1 MPPRLRLYGLL
12 CAAHFRRHRLRL
24 AFTTIGIAIGVA
36 SVVAILTLNRSTY
49 ASFQSTVALLAGNAQ
64 LQITNGAGG
73 VPQTLLAE
81 LEVLP
86 GIRAV
91 AGVVQEFVRVPA
103 LRGRQVCLLGVD
115 LLQQSPIWEGQFDR
129 GGFELRR
136 MMDAVQEPGA
146 VLMSET
152 LLREAGLTNGDRV
165 TIVSPRGRQELT
177 VRGSFENQ
185 RFARL
190 FEGSVGVMD
199 LLPAQITFGKEDRF
213 DWIDVALDP
222 DADDAGVRQAITAR
236 VAGRGEVMSPA
247 TRGKRVESMLFTN
260 RWLLTYSSLFAMAV
274 SLFLIAHSMYTS
286 TEQRAGELATLRC
299 LGASRADLSVLVLAE
314 ALLVAALGSLVGVA
328 LGTLLCRLALS
339 SFGTFISATYV
350 QVAPSEVVVLW
361 ADIGAA
367 VAIALTATVAGA
379 WLPTMLAAATSPL
392 RSLDRFIVRRS
403 ISGRGTLAL
412 GVALVVLGVA
422 LPSLRLPRTW
432 FVTQTGL
439 ALAAILLQLLGVAV
453 LVPILLRIT
462 GLVLRPLHRRLWGPV
477 GQWLWEQTARPSR
490 RTSLTIGSLAAG
502 FSFALVMA
510 VLVASY
516 RSAMVEWVESSFPSD
531 LVVNVGQGL
540 SLVAGP
546 VAETA
551 VGERI
556 AEIPH
561 VKAVKPLRFLEASF
575 RGDPII
581 VQGTADTLL
590 MQRHARDPWD
600 ATSGEVAISDTL
612 SERFDL
618 HVGDHFELDTPTGPI
633 ALVVKV
639 VEADYLLDIGSVK
652 VPWSTFSTR
661 WNEHRANLFLIDLD
675 DAATAGEVKAQI
687 DATVGSTHDLTVLS
701 RMDTRAAIDLLIAS
715 TFALMFACEA
725 LGILVAVL
733 AVMNAVG
740 ANLVDRARD
749 LRLLRTLG
757 LTPDA
762 LRRLTMTEGGT
773 LGFVGAAFG
782 IAVGAVA
789 AHRLLRASA
798 LTIAGFHI
806 EVVWPYGAAATML
819 LLGTLSG
826 AVAARLG
833 SRRDRE

>member
-1 MPPRLRLYGLL
+1 MPTRLRLYGLL

-24 AFTTIGIAIGVA
+24 AFTTLGIAIGVA
-36 SVVAILTLNRSTY
+36 SVVAILTINRSTY
-49 ASFQSTVALLAGNAQ
+49 SSFQSTVAFLAGNAQ
-64 LQITNGAGG
+64 IQITNGAAG
-73 VPQTLLAE
+73 VPQTLLSE

-86 GIRAV
+86 GVRAV

-103 LRGRQVCLLGVD
+103 LNGRQVCLLGVD

-129 GGFELRR
+129 DGFELRR
-136 MMDAVQEPGA
+136 MTDAVKEPGA
-146 VLMSET
+146 VLLSAT
-152 LLREAGLTNGDRV
+152 LLQEAGLVNGDRV
-165 TIVSPRGRQELT
+165 AIVSPRGRGELT

-213 DWIDVALDP
+213 DWIDVALDSDV
-222 DADDAGVRQAITAR
+222 DAAGIRRVIEDR
-236 VAGRGEVMSPA
+236 VAGRAEVMSPA

-260 RWLLTYSSLFAMAV
+260 RWLLTYSSLFAMTV

-286 TEQRAGELATLRC
+286 TEQRTGELATLRC
-299 LGASRADLSVLVLAE
+299 LGASRTDLSVLVLAE
-314 ALLVAALGSLVGVA
+314 AMLVAALGSLVGLVV
-328 LGTLLCRLALS
+328 GTFLCRLALA

-350 QVAPSEVVVLW
+350 QVAPAEVVVLW
-361 ADIGAA
+361 GDVGAA
-367 VAIALTATVAGA
+367 IAISFVATIAGA
-379 WLPTMLAAATSPL
+379 WLPAMLAAGTSPL
-392 RSLDRFIVRRS
+392 RSLDRYVVRRS
-403 ISGRGTLAL
+403 ISGRGTLVL
-412 GVALVVLGVA
+412 GVTLVVLGVA
-422 LPSLRLPRTW
+422 LPSLRMPRTW
-432 FVTQTGL
+432 FATQTGL
-439 ALAAILLQLLGVAV
+439 ALGAILLQLFGVAV

-510 VLVASY
+510 VLLASY

-531 LVVNVGQGL
+531 LVVNVGPGL

-546 VAETA
+546 VADTV
-551 VGERI
+551 VGDRI
-556 AEIPH
+556 AELPH
-561 VKAVKPLRFLEASF
+561 VKAVKPLRFLEASL
-575 RGDPII
+575 RGEPMI
-581 VQGTADTLL
+581 VQGTADALL
-590 MQRHARDPWD
+590 AQRHVREPLDVA
-600 ATSGEVAISDTL
+600 SGDVAISDTL

-618 HVGDHFELDTPTGPI
+618 HVGDRFELDTPTGPI
-633 ALVVKV
+633 TLVVKV

-652 VPWSTFSTR
+652 VAWSTFSHR
-661 WNEHRANLFLIDLD
+661 WKEHRANLFLIDLD
-675 DAATAGEVKAQI
+675 DPAAAAEVKAQI
-687 DATVGSTHDLTVLS
+687 DATVGSTYDLTVLS

-733 AVMNAVG
+733 AVMNAVS
-740 ANLVDRARD
+740 ANLIDRARD

-757 LTPDA
+757 LTPSA

-782 IAVGAVA
+782 IVVGSVA

-806 EVVWPYGAAATML
+806 DVVWPYGAAATML
-819 LLGTLSG
+819 LLGTVSG
-826 AVAARLG
+826 ALAARLG
-833 SRRDRE
+833 ARSER